1 MVSVSSN
8 FQDRSQGQDS
18 QATRHH
24 PLPSESGG
32 TVVVADDTPAVAEY
46 LARLL
51 ARDGH
56 RVIRA
61 DNGADALE
69 LIAREQP
76 DVALL
81 DVMMPGRSGLDV
93 CRAIKSDPGTR
104 LIPVV
109 LVTALQNAED
119 RIRGIEAGADDFLSK
134 PPNPQELL
142 ARVRSLCRLKR
153 YTDELDSAQSV
164 IMSLALTIEA
174 RDAYTDGHCQRL
186 ATSAVAVGE
195 ALGLQADDVEALRRG
210 GVLHDIGKV
219 GVPDAVLLK
228 PARLTPSEFDVMKQ
242 HTVIGDRLC
251 APLRSLKRVRPIIR
265 HHHERFDGTGYPDGL
280 GGEDI
285 PLLAQ
290 IMSVVDVFD
299 ALTTDRPYRAA
310 MTLDDACR
318 ELENEVG
325 RGWRRADLVE
335 VFITVLRETRG
346 ELFRPGAPKDL
357 R

>member
-153 YTDELDSAQSV
+153 YTDELDSAESV
-164 IMSLALTIEA
+164 ILSLALVIEA

-186 ATSAVAVGE
+186 ARYAT
-195 ALGLQADDVEALRRG
+195 ALGAALNLTEDQQAALYRG
-210 GVLHDIGKV
+210 GYLHDVGKIGI
-219 GVPDAVLLK
+219 PDSVLLK
-228 PARLTPSEFDVMKQ
+228 TSRLS
-242 HTVIGDRLC
+242 
-251 APLRSLKRVRPIIR
+251 
-265 HHHERFDGTGYPDGL
+265 
-280 GGEDI
+280 
-285 PLLAQ
+285 
-290 IMSVVDVFD
+290 
-299 ALTTDRPYRAA
+299 AA
-310 MTLDDACR
+310 
-318 ELENEVG
+318 EY
-325 RGWRRADLVE
+325 
-335 VFITVLRETRG
+335 
-346 ELFRPGAPKDL
+346 
-357 R
+357 

>member
-1 MVSVSSN
+1 
-8 FQDRSQGQDS
+8 
-18 QATRHH
+18 
-24 PLPSESGG
+24 
-32 TVVVADDTPAVAEY
+32 
-46 LARLL
+46 
-51 ARDGH
+51 
-56 RVIRA
+56 
-61 DNGADALE
+61 
-69 LIAREQP
+69 
-76 DVALL
+76 
-81 DVMMPGRSGLDV
+81 
-93 CRAIKSDPGTR
+93 
-104 LIPVV
+104 
-109 LVTALQNAED
+109 
-119 RIRGIEAGADDFLSK
+119 
-134 PPNPQELL
+134 
-142 ARVRSLCRLKR
+142 
-153 YTDELDSAQSV
+153 
-164 IMSLALTIEA
+164 MSLALTIEA

-195 ALGLQADDVEALRRG
+195 ALGLQAEDVEALRRG

-318 ELENEVG
+318 ELENEVS
-325 RGWRRADLVE
+325 RGWRRANLVE
-335 VFITVLRETRG
+335 VFITVLRETHG

>member
-18 QATRHH
+18 QATGHH

-119 RIRGIEAGADDFLSK
+119 RIRGIEAGADGFLSK
-134 PPNPQELL
+134 PPNPQEML
-142 ARVRSLCRLKR
+142 ATARSSIRLKR
-153 YTDELDSAQSV
+153 YTDE
-164 IMSLALTIEA
+164 
-174 RDAYTDGHCQRL
+174 
-186 ATSAVAVGE
+186 
-195 ALGLQADDVEALRRG
+195 
-210 GVLHDIGKV
+210 
-219 GVPDAVLLK
+219 
-228 PARLTPSEFDVMKQ
+228 
-242 HTVIGDRLC
+242 
-251 APLRSLKRVRPIIR
+251 
-265 HHHERFDGTGYPDGL
+265 L

-318 ELENEVG
+318 ELENEVS
-325 RGWRRADLVE
+325 RGWRRANLVE
-335 VFITVLRETRG
+335 VFITVLRETHG